1 MAGTHSLQSYRYD
14 DQGHLSLSRL
24 RIADIAN
31 VLPTPFYLYDLD
43 NIRARAQHFRQCLA
57 SINPRICYAI
67 KANSNLSVIKT
78 LADLGYGA
86 DIVSG
91 GELQRA
97 LAAGVSVHNII
108 FAGVGKTEPEIHA
121 ALRANIRQFNVESL
135 QEINM
140 LAQCAVQHGV
150 SVPVALRINPDVDAG
165 THAKITTGTVENKFG
180 IHPSQ
185 ALALIRRRKD
195 WPHINIKALAVHI
208 GSQINSVTPYVTAI
222 QRVAELVKAV
232 RNEGLD
238 IREVDL
244 GGGGVGPGSSPGQCR
259 ARGDVG
265 IDRQVFTK
273 FIVVY
278 CFWINIGNIRNPW
291 TPAKTLSSPARVRH
305 RPNLPVVTI

>member
-97 LAAGVSVHNII
+97 LAAGV
-108 FAGVGKTEPEIHA
+108 
-121 ALRANIRQFNVESL
+121 
-135 QEINM
+135 
-140 LAQCAVQHGV
+140 
-150 SVPVALRINPDVDAG
+150 
-165 THAKITTGTVENKFG
+165 
-180 IHPSQ
+180 
-185 ALALIRRRKD
+185 
-195 WPHINIKALAVHI
+195 
-208 GSQINSVTPYVTAI
+208 
-222 QRVAELVKAV
+222 
-232 RNEGLD
+232 
-238 IREVDL
+238 
-244 GGGGVGPGSSPGQCR
+244 
-259 ARGDVG
+259 
-265 IDRQVFTK
+265 
-273 FIVVY
+273 
-278 CFWINIGNIRNPW
+278 
-291 TPAKTLSSPARVRH
+291 VRH
-305 RPNLPVVTI
+305 GRHR